1 MATEFS
7 YGGEQIV
14 SSGPFKPAGKDMPV
28 DARARVE
35 AYADIA
41 SIPNPYIGLRITVKV
56 DETNSNKMTDYIVKS
71 LKANSVGIA
80 NTVIDEVVRFVDYLG
95 VSSSGGGTSA
105 GTGEGL
111 TSEQAQQLQTAYEHS
126 QSVHVQASDIPSKTS
141 DLTNDSNYATE
152 TFVTSK
158 IAEAQLGGGEADLSA
173 YATKA
178 YADNAVSTALDG
190 HTFKFLTQA
199 EYDDLETKDPL
210 VEYHITDAV
219 DDTID
224 TSNLAS
230 DLSLTGS
237 KLQLKNSSGT
247 LIGTAVT
254 LPSSGT
260 SSYELPK
267 ASSSV
272 LGGIK
277 VGANLSIDSNGVL
290 SAISSSS
297 SGTGYDIYNLS
308 GKKIIAYGDSITAL
322 GQYLDYA
329 VNKIGVTIKNA
340 GISSTTMTPSSNPG
354 SNGDL
359 LTSFNGTCPD
369 LSKYDIVTIAHG
381 TNDLSSNVPI
391 GEIGL
396 ITDTNLNTKTFYG
409 AYRKVIE
416 TIINNYPHI
425 RIVLCTPIH
434 KHITTE
440 PNEVVA
446 NKAGHKL
453 KDYVDAIHDLANMY
467 SLIVCDMYKDC
478 GINFLNYATYMPDGV
493 HPNDYGGELMGKCY
507 VNSLLKLG
515 FDSQTVVNIPV
526 TGVTI
531 SNKNV
536 TVKANNSILITA
548 TVEPSDATNKYC
560 VWSSDKPSIATVDN
574 GRIRGMSEG
583 SCTITVTTNDG
594 GFTDTCSVTVEAGEI
609 TSQDLTTSVGFETG
623 YITNNGTL
631 NPSAGG
637 SKSTGYLDIEGATTI
652 GVAIDNTTA
661 DINAI
666 HFYGSDKKWISTQTP
681 NDSSN
686 KNFIYA
692 SVPSNA
698 KYVRATGNS
707 ENGMNSFEFYKMT
720 SEGLGNNLIIS
731 DTMLDNNAVS
741 PDNGTISSN
750 NGTSA
755 SDYISIDE
763 NKYYYIEGIASGA
776 LYDSNKSYTSGIQ
789 YVKVNNKKLF
799 IKSGNNDKYARINAL
814 TTNKTNCKFVEAIY
828 IGYITIS

>member
-1 MATEFS
+1 MAVKLPDTLVPMADFPS
-7 YGGEQIV
+7 
-14 SSGPFKPAGKDMPV
+14 
-28 DARARVE
+28 
-35 AYADIA
+35 AYAKD
-41 SIPNPYIGLRITVKV
+41 VQF
-56 DETNSNKMTDYIVKS
+56 TDGENLQDK
-71 LKANSVGIA
+71 LDKGK
-80 NTVIDEVVRFVDYLG
+80 LG
-95 VSSSGGGTSA
+95 SSSSGT
-105 GTGEGL
+105 GL
-111 TSEQAQQLQTAYEHS
+111 TEEQANNIEK
-126 QSVHVQASDIPSKTS
+126 IPSIEGIVTS
-141 DLTNDSNYATE
+141 NSQAIANKADKNHKHTEYLKEIPNEYETDTELSSKGYATE
-152 TFVTSK
+152 TFVTNK
-158 IAEAQLGGGEADLSA
+158 IAEASLSGGDVDLSG
-173 YATKA
+173 YAT
-178 YADNAVSTALDG
+178 
-190 HTFKFLTQA
+190 
-199 EYDDLETKDPL
+199 
-210 VEYHITDAV
+210 
-219 DDTID
+219 
-224 TSNLAS
+224 

-308 GKKIIAYGDSITAL
+308 GKKIIAYGDSITSL
-322 GQYLDYA
+322 GQYLNYA
-329 VNKIGVTIKNA
+329 VKKIGVTIKNA

-381 TNDLSSNVPI
+381 TNDLSSHVPI

-396 ITDTNLNTKTFYG
+396 ITDNNLNTKTFYG

-434 KHITTE
+434 KHTTHE
-440 PNEVVA
+440 PNEAVA
-446 NKAGHKL
+446 NNAGHTL

-478 GINFLNYATYMPDGV
+478 GINFLNYTTYMPDGV

-526 TGVTI
+526 TGVKI

-560 VWSSDKPSIATVDN
+560 VWSSNKPSIATVDN

-623 YITNNGTL
+623 YITSNGTL
-631 NPSAGG
+631 NPSASG

-652 GVAIDNTTA
+652 GVAINNTTTS
-661 DINAI
+661 INAI
-666 HFYGSDKKWISTQTP
+666 HFYDSDKKWISTQTP

-707 ENGMNSFEFYKMT
+707 EDGMNSFEFYKMT
-720 SEGLGNNLIIS
+720 SEGLGNNLIIP
-731 DTMLDNNAVS
+731 DTMLDKNAVS

-789 YVKVNNKKLF
+789 YAKVNNKKLF
-799 IKSGNNDKYARINAL
+799 IKSGNNDKYVRINAL
-814 TTNKTNCKFVEAIY
+814 TTNKTNCKFIEAIY

>member
-1 MATEFS
+1 MATDFN
-7 YGGEQIV
+7 YGNKTINA
-14 SSGPFKPAGKDMPV
+14 SGPIKPSGKDMPGDPRTRV
-28 DARARVE
+28 DC
-35 AYADIA
+35 YADIA
-41 SIPNPYIGLRITVKV
+41 TIPNPYVGLKITVKV
-56 DETNSNKMTDYIVKS
+56 DETNNNKMTDYIVKS
-71 LKANSVGIA
+71 LKANSAGIA
-80 NTVIDEVVRFVDYLG
+80 NTLIDEVVRYVDYLG
-95 VSSSGGGTSA
+95 VSGGNSGGGS
-105 GTGEGL
+105 GEGL
-111 TSEQAQQLQTAYEHS
+111 TTEQAQQLQTAYEHS
-126 QSVHVQASDIPSKTS
+126 QSDHVTMDEVNVA
-141 DLTNDSNYATE
+141 
-152 TFVTSK
+152 
-158 IAEAQLGGGEADLSA
+158 IANAQLSGGEVDLSA

-178 YADNAVSTALDG
+178 YADNAISTALDG

-199 EYDDLETKDPL
+199 EYDALETKDPL
-210 VEYHITDAV
+210 VEYHITDAT
-219 DDTID
+219 DDNNID

-230 DLSLTGS
+230 DLSLIGTS
-237 KLQLKNSSGT
+237 LQLKNSSGS
-247 LIGTAVT
+247 LIGTSVT

-308 GKKIIAYGDSITAL
+308 GKKIIAYGDSITSN
-322 GQYLDYA
+322 GQYLNYA

-396 ITDTNLNTKTFYG
+396 ITDSSLDTNTFYG
-409 AYRKVIE
+409 AYRKVVE
-416 TIINNYPHI
+416 TIIKNYPHI

-434 KHITTE
+434 KHTTHE
-440 PNEVVA
+440 PNEAVA
-446 NKAGHKL
+446 NSAGHTL

-478 GINFLNYATYMPDGV
+478 GINFLNYTTYMPDGV
-493 HPNDYGGELMGKCY
+493 HPNDFGGELMGKCY

-531 SNKNV
+531 SKKNV
-536 TVKANNSILITA
+536 TVKANNSVLITA

-560 VWSSDKPSIATVDN
+560 VWSSDNPSIATVDN

-583 SCTITVTTNDG
+583 NCTITVTTNDG
-594 GFTDTCSVTVEAGEI
+594 GFTDTCSVTVEAGE
-609 TSQDLTTSVGFETG
+609 TTNQDLTTSVGFETG

-631 NPSAGG
+631 NPSASG

-652 GVAIDNTTA
+652 GVVIDNTTT

-666 HFYGSDKKWISTQTP
+666 HFYDSDQKWISTQAP

-698 KYVRATGNS
+698 KYVRATGNAD
-707 ENGMNSFEFYKMT
+707 GMNSVEFYKMT
-720 SEGLGNNLIIS
+720 NEGLSNNLIVS
-731 DTMLDNNAVS
+731 DTMINNNAVS
-741 PDNGTISSN
+741 PDDGSIGPNSGTV
-750 NGTSA
+750 A
-755 SDYISIDE
+755 SDYITIDE

-776 LYDSNKSYTSGIQ
+776 LYDSNKSYTSGLQ
-789 YVKVNNKKLF
+789 YVKINNKKMF
-799 IKSGNNDKYARINAL
+799 IKSGNSDKYARINVLSA
-814 TTNKTNCKFVEAIY
+814 NKTNCKFVEGIY